1 MRKIGELEVSEVGL
15 GCNNFGR
22 RVDLEGTRAVVDAA
36 LEAGVNF
43 LDTAESYGTPA
54 GASEDLLG
62 QALEGRRDQ
71 VVIATK
77 FGWDGGGSAEYIRKA
92 VEGSLERLRTDV
104 IDLYQYHRPDG
115 ETPIEETL
123 GAERAGRRGQGPSDR
138 LLELQRGANGRGR
151 RGGRARGLRGVRVAR
166 RTSTRC

>member
-36 LEAGVNF
+36 SSGRQLPGHRGVVRH
-43 LDTAESYGTPA
+43 AA

-92 VEGSLERLRTDV
+92 S
-104 IDLYQYHRPDG
+104 
-115 ETPIEETL
+115 
-123 GAERAGRRGQGPSDR
+123 
-138 LLELQRGANGRGR
+138 
-151 RGGRARGLRGVRVAR
+151 RARWSACAP
-166 RTSTRC
+166 T